1 MTTRT
6 GRSAARARVRPHPVL
21 LASRPEGPDA
31 EASALVD
38 LLDDALAHGTDAL
51 SVDIDR
57 RSVALSNLTKRYFP
71 QGGPGARTKGDM
83 VRYYLAVAPV
93 ILPHLAEPFD
103 PSKYRDEYED
113 KLHEIIKA
121 KAKGKKLAI
130 ADAREPE
137 QTKVVDLVSRLQES
151 LEASAGGKRP
161 RASAKVAAHKRA
173 AKSAR
178 RKTA

>member
-1 MTTRT
+1 M
-6 GRSAARARVRPHPVL
+6 
-21 LASRPEGPDA
+21 
-31 EASALVD
+31 
-38 LLDDALAHGTDAL
+38 
-51 SVDIDR
+51 
-57 RSVALSNLTKRYFP
+57 
-71 QGGPGARTKGDM
+71 
-83 VRYYLAVAPV
+83 AVQL
-93 ILPHLAEPFD
+93 IENLAEPFD
-103 PSKYRDEYED
+103 PSKYHDEYED

-161 RASAKVAAHKRA
+161 RASAKQATHKRA
-173 AKSAR
+173 AKSTR